1 MLTSKKIALISSF
14 SALAIVLSL
23 LPLYYPFPPIPF
35 LKFDIAEVPL
45 GILSI
50 MTDPASSLLASIIV
64 GIFITFREGDPIGA
78 FFKLLALASTY
89 VPLAFL
95 RKKGKAIQISV
106 PAIVRAIIMTLANYF
121 LIPILYTPGHPT
133 EELAALLGLSIV
145 EFLLLVALFNMIQA
159 LLNIIPAIILYDR
172 IPREWKSLFGAE
184 E

>member
-45 GILSI
+45 GILSL
-50 MTDPASSLLASIIV
+50 MTDPISSFLASIIV
-64 GIFITFREGDPIGA
+64 GIFIIFREGDPIGA
-78 FFKLLALASTY
+78 FFKLLALASTF
-89 VPLAFL
+89 VPLAIL
-95 RKKGKAIQISV
+95 RRKRKIIQISI
-106 PAIVRAIIMTLANYF
+106 PTMIRAIIMTMADYF

-133 EELAALLGLSIV
+133 EELAALLGLSII
-145 EFLLLVALFNMIQA
+145 EFLAFVALFNIIQA
-159 LLNIIPAIILYDR
+159 LFNIIPAIILYER
-172 IPREWKSLFGAE
+172 IPEEWKSLFGAE